1 MKILLLSCSTGEG
14 HNHCALA
21 VKEALDARGHET
33 SFLDMLHMFGAPG
46 PLSFDKILN
55 RISTKAP
62 DVFGMMYHA
71 GAMYSATGVTSPV
84 YMANIRHA
92 RQLNAFI
99 RDNGYD
105 AVVCS
110 HLFPMETLTFL
121 RRWERC
127 EVKCCGILSDYT
139 CIPFLAETDLDAYF
153 LPHSEVRELCIQAGM
168 PAEKLIVSGMPV
180 AARFLAPMD
189 KAAARAAL
197 GLPADKKIYL
207 IMTGGI
213 GCGDAVSLCDA
224 IRRVPDENALLCVLP
239 GRNEALRQALED
251 AYHGQGVL
259 TVPFTDQVPAY
270 MHAADVLL
278 SKAGGIS
285 SSEAAMLGVPLVHTM
300 AIPGVETE
308 NAAFFA
314 RHGLSFFARSVDE
327 AARFADRLIYDPAC
341 AERMLAAQAAWLP
354 RNGAEQIAAAVR
366 HNEKRKQRPVRENV
380 PVQGAD
386 SLDIASVQLE
396 RLGQPRGKS
405 LRLPGDKLRVRA
417 VRKRDERRLRQQAAH
432 MADVQCTLEIFLAPI
447 PVRHTRRRLQAL
459 WQRIVETGVK
469 HVPDIAPVH
478 PPQDHADIL
487 HRRLTEALR
496 RKRPA
501 DQRQVSL
508 RKPDDEIVAQGKAPR
523 QPPRRDRTAHGHAV
537 QPPERADAPL
547 RQPVAQLGRDG
558 LHARVGRLFVRVM
571 RRQRRYDEMVPR
583 LQPLRRRLEHPPAQA
598 GAVQQQDSLF
608 VFGSE
613 FMYAHGRPSRI
624 YILNYDRQICAA
636 LSSAGSKKIVRP
648 EGESGGRFF
657 VGDSGHAQA
666 KCVVSH
672 RCREWGKRREVR

>member
-33 SFLDMLHMFGAPG
+33 SFLDMLHMFGDPG

-127 EVKCCGILSDYT
+127 EVKCYGILSDYT

-153 LPHSEVRELCIQAGM
+153 LPHGEVRELCIQAGM
-168 PAEKLIVSGMPV
+168 PAEKLIVTGMPV

-197 GLPADKKIYL
+197 GLPTDKKIYL

-259 TVPFTDQVPAY
+259 TVPFTDQVPVY

-314 RHGLSFFARSVDE
+314 RHGLSFFARNVDE

-341 AERMLAAQAAWLP
+341 AGRMRAAQAACLP
-354 RNGAEQIAAAVR
+354 RDGAQQIAAAV
-366 HNEKRKQRPVRENV
+366 
-380 PVQGAD
+380 
-386 SLDIASVQLE
+386 
-396 RLGQPRGKS
+396 
-405 LRLPGDKLRVRA
+405 
-417 VRKRDERRLRQQAAH
+417 
-432 MADVQCTLEIFLAPI
+432 
-447 PVRHTRRRLQAL
+447 
-459 WQRIVETGVK
+459 
-469 HVPDIAPVH
+469 
-478 PPQDHADIL
+478 
-487 HRRLTEALR
+487 
-496 RKRPA
+496 
-501 DQRQVSL
+501 
-508 RKPDDEIVAQGKAPR
+508 
-523 QPPRRDRTAHGHAV
+523 TA
-537 QPPERADAPL
+537 R
-547 RQPVAQLGRDG
+547 
-558 LHARVGRLFVRVM
+558 
-571 RRQRRYDEMVPR
+571 
-583 LQPLRRRLEHPPAQA
+583 
-598 GAVQQQDSLF
+598 
-608 VFGSE
+608 
-613 FMYAHGRPSRI
+613 
-624 YILNYDRQICAA
+624 
-636 LSSAGSKKIVRP
+636 
-648 EGESGGRFF
+648 
-657 VGDSGHAQA
+657 
-666 KCVVSH
+666 
-672 RCREWGKRREVR
+672 

>member
-1 MKILLLSCSTGEG
+1 
-14 HNHCALA
+14 
-21 VKEALDARGHET
+21 
-33 SFLDMLHMFGAPG
+33 MLHMFGAPG

-127 EVKCCGILSDYT
+127 DVKCYGILSDYT

-153 LPHSEVRELCIQAGM
+153 LPHSKVRELCIQAGM
-168 PAEKLIVSGMPV
+168 PTEKAHRDRHAGGGALSRADGQSRRARSG
-180 AARFLAPMD
+180 
-189 KAAARAAL
+189 

-239 GRNEALRQALED
+239 GRNEALRQALEV

-314 RHGLSFFARSVDE
+314 RHGLSFFARNVDE

-354 RNGAEQIAAAVR
+354 RDGAEQIAAA
-366 HNEKRKQRPVRENV
+366 
-380 PVQGAD
+380 
-386 SLDIASVQLE
+386 I
-396 RLGQPRGKS
+396 
-405 LRLPGDKLRVRA
+405 
-417 VRKRDERRLRQQAAH
+417 
-432 MADVQCTLEIFLAPI
+432 
-447 PVRHTRRRLQAL
+447 
-459 WQRIVETGVK
+459 
-469 HVPDIAPVH
+469 
-478 PPQDHADIL
+478 
-487 HRRLTEALR
+487 
-496 RKRPA
+496 
-501 DQRQVSL
+501 
-508 RKPDDEIVAQGKAPR
+508 
-523 QPPRRDRTAHGHAV
+523 TA
-537 QPPERADAPL
+537 
-547 RQPVAQLGRDG
+547 
-558 LHARVGRLFVRVM
+558 
-571 RRQRRYDEMVPR
+571 
-583 LQPLRRRLEHPPAQA
+583 
-598 GAVQQQDSLF
+598 
-608 VFGSE
+608 
-613 FMYAHGRPSRI
+613 
-624 YILNYDRQICAA
+624 
-636 LSSAGSKKIVRP
+636 
-648 EGESGGRFF
+648 
-657 VGDSGHAQA
+657 
-666 KCVVSH
+666 
-672 RCREWGKRREVR
+672 

>member
-1 MKILLLSCSTGEG
+1 
-14 HNHCALA
+14 
-21 VKEALDARGHET
+21 
-33 SFLDMLHMFGAPG
+33 
-46 PLSFDKILN
+46 
-55 RISTKAP
+55 
-62 DVFGMMYHA
+62 MMYHA

-127 EVKCCGILSDYT
+127 DVKCYGILSDYT

-153 LPHSEVRELCIQAGM
+153 LPHSKVRELCIQAGM
-168 PAEKLIVSGMPV
+168 PTEKLIVTGMPV

-239 GRNEALRQALED
+239 GRNEALRQALEV

-270 MHAADVLL
+270 MHAVDVLL

-314 RHGLSFFARSVDE
+314 RHGLSFFARNVDE

-354 RNGAEQIAAAVR
+354 RRRADCSR
-366 HNEKRKQRPVRENV
+366 HHSTIKSKNQRPVQEEV
-380 PVQGAD
+380 PVQGAGFID
-386 SLDIASVQLE
+386 MDLVPLE
-396 RLGQPRGKS
+396 RLGQPRGKG
-405 LRLPGDKLRVRA
+405 LRLPRDKLRVRT
-417 VRKRDERRLRQQAAH
+417 VRKRDEHRLRQQTAH
-432 MADVQCTLEIFLAPI
+432 MTDVQRALGVFLFSVPI
-447 PVRHTRRRLQAL
+447 RHVRRRAKLL
-459 WQRIVETGVK
+459 RQRVVEAGIK
-469 HVPDIAPVH
+469 HAPDIASVH
-478 PPQDHADIL
+478 PPQDRADVL

-496 RKRPA
+496 RERPA
-501 DQRQVSL
+501 DERQVPL
-508 RKPDDEIVAQGKAPR
+508 RKVNDEIVAQGKAPR
-523 QPPRRDRTAHGHAV
+523 QPPRRAVRRDGRVKHTRAHRDLSVRQQPQRDRAAHGHAV

-547 RQPVAQLGRDG
+547 RQPAAQLGRDG
-558 LHARVGRLFVRVM
+558 PHARVWRHFVRIM
-571 RRQRRYDEMVPR
+571 RRQRRNDEMILR
-583 LQPLRRRLEHPPAQA
+583 LQPLHCRAEHAPAQA
-598 GAVQQQDSLF
+598 GTVQQQDGLF
-608 VFGSE
+608 VFGSK
-613 FMYAHGRPSRI
+613 FMYAHGRFLPDLHSE
-624 YILNYDRQICAA
+624 L
-636 LSSAGSKKIVRP
+636 
-648 EGESGGRFF
+648 
-657 VGDSGHAQA
+657 
-666 KCVVSH
+666 
-672 RCREWGKRREVR
+672 

>member
-33 SFLDMLHMFGAPG
+33 SFLDMLHMFGDPG

-55 RISTKAP
+55 HISTNAP

-71 GAMYSATGVTSPV
+71 GVMYSATGVTSPV

-127 EVKCCGILSDYT
+127 DVKCYGILSDYT

-153 LPHSEVRELCIQAGM
+153 LPHNEMRELCIQAGM

-259 TVPFTDQVPAY
+259 TVPFTDQVPVY

-285 SSEAAMLGVPLVHTM
+285 SSEAAMLGVPLVHTL

-327 AARFADRLIYDPAC
+327 AARFADRLIYDPVC
-341 AERMLAAQAAWLP
+341 AERMLTAQSACLP
-354 RNGAEQIAAAVR
+354 RDGAEQIAAA
-366 HNEKRKQRPVRENV
+366 
-380 PVQGAD
+380 
-386 SLDIASVQLE
+386 I
-396 RLGQPRGKS
+396 
-405 LRLPGDKLRVRA
+405 
-417 VRKRDERRLRQQAAH
+417 
-432 MADVQCTLEIFLAPI
+432 T
-447 PVRHTRRRLQAL
+447 
-459 WQRIVETGVK
+459 
-469 HVPDIAPVH
+469 
-478 PPQDHADIL
+478 
-487 HRRLTEALR
+487 
-496 RKRPA
+496 
-501 DQRQVSL
+501 
-508 RKPDDEIVAQGKAPR
+508 AQ
-523 QPPRRDRTAHGHAV
+523 
-537 QPPERADAPL
+537 
-547 RQPVAQLGRDG
+547 
-558 LHARVGRLFVRVM
+558 
-571 RRQRRYDEMVPR
+571 
-583 LQPLRRRLEHPPAQA
+583 
-598 GAVQQQDSLF
+598 
-608 VFGSE
+608 
-613 FMYAHGRPSRI
+613 
-624 YILNYDRQICAA
+624 
-636 LSSAGSKKIVRP
+636 
-648 EGESGGRFF
+648 
-657 VGDSGHAQA
+657 
-666 KCVVSH
+666 
-672 RCREWGKRREVR
+672 

>member
-33 SFLDMLHMFGAPG
+33 SFLDMLHMFGDPG

-224 IRRVPDENALLCVLP
+224 GRADRAVHGSGAGLYARGRRAAEQ
-239 GRNEALRQALED
+239 GRRHLQLR
-251 AYHGQGVL
+251 GR
-259 TVPFTDQVPAY
+259 
-270 MHAADVLL
+270 HA
-278 SKAGGIS
+278 G
-285 SSEAAMLGVPLVHTM
+285 
-300 AIPGVETE
+300 
-308 NAAFFA
+308 
-314 RHGLSFFARSVDE
+314 R
-327 AARFADRLIYDPAC
+327 AARAHDGH
-341 AERMLAAQAAWLP
+341 P
-354 RNGAEQIAAAVR
+354 RC
-366 HNEKRKQRPVRENV
+366 
-380 PVQGAD
+380 
-386 SLDIASVQLE
+386 
-396 RLGQPRGKS
+396 
-405 LRLPGDKLRVRA
+405 GD
-417 VRKRDERRLRQQAAH
+417 
-432 MADVQCTLEIFLAPI
+432 
-447 PVRHTRRRLQAL
+447 
-459 WQRIVETGVK
+459 
-469 HVPDIAPVH
+469 
-478 PPQDHADIL
+478 
-487 HRRLTEALR
+487 
-496 RKRPA
+496 
-501 DQRQVSL
+501 
-508 RKPDDEIVAQGKAPR
+508 
-523 QPPRRDRTAHGHAV
+523 
-537 QPPERADAPL
+537 
-547 RQPVAQLGRDG
+547 
-558 LHARVGRLFVRVM
+558 
-571 RRQRRYDEMVPR
+571 
-583 LQPLRRRLEHPPAQA
+583 
-598 GAVQQQDSLF
+598 
-608 VFGSE
+608 
-613 FMYAHGRPSRI
+613 
-624 YILNYDRQICAA
+624 
-636 LSSAGSKKIVRP
+636 
-648 EGESGGRFF
+648 
-657 VGDSGHAQA
+657 
-666 KCVVSH
+666 
-672 RCREWGKRREVR
+672 GKRRVLRAPRPVVFRAQRGRGGALCRPAHL